1 MVSKTDK
8 KFTII
13 FSMSVSDIKT
23 WLKITLGQII
33 NSLSEKLLRE
43 KTWREKKFTTLKDEI
58 SNKTRE

>member
-23 WLKITLGQII
+23 GLKITLGQII
-33 NSLSEKLLRE
+33 NSLSEKLF
-43 KTWREKKFTTLKDEI
+43 WGKF
-58 SNKTRE
+58 

>member
-33 NSLSEKLLRE
+33 NSLSEKLSRE